1 MIGPDVGHFVSPNVL
16 DGGKSVGFVFRLG
29 ASGQMR
35 LRMNYWKGSV
45 ANLDCDAPPE
55 GEQVVTSAVFVIE

>member
-1 MIGPDVGHFVSPNVL
+1 
-16 DGGKSVGFVFRLG
+16 
-29 ASGQMR
+29 
-35 LRMNYWKGSV
+35 MNYWKGSV